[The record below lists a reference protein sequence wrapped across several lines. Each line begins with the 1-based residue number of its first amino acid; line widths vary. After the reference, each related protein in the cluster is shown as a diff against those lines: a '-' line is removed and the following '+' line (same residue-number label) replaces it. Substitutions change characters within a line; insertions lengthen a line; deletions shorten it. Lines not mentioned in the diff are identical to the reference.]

1 MKNIVFSQF
10 GTPSDVLSLQET
22 TPAPLPEGTARVDV
36 LRAPINP
43 SDIATIEGRYGDL
56 PDLPGKPGLEG
67 IGRVREVNG
76 EGIDTG
82 LLVLLPGGG
91 TWATETV
98 CNIEDLV
105 PLPEADVDQLSMLT
119 VNPAT
124 AYLLLRDYV
133 DLKPGDWVIQ
143 SAANSAVG
151 QYVIQLGKAR
161 GIKVACVVRRD
172 TAKAKLLA
180 DGADAVFVDGPDL
193 AARVQ
198 AETGSKMRLALDA
211 VAGKTFGHLASTLE
225 HSGTLV
231 LFGGLSDQPAQIDD
245 GLIIFNNV
253 QIKGFWL
260 LPWIQN
266 ASTEAQAEVYGA
278 LTQEVIAGRLHAD
291 VAAHYSLEQFI
302 EAMQAY
308 ETPGRNGKILFAPNG
323 TLPDS

>member
-1 MKNIVFSQF
+1 MKNIVFSKF
-10 GTPSDVLSLQET
+10 GDPKEVLSLQENGSF
-22 TPAPLPEGTARVDV
+22 PMPEGKARVDV
-36 LRAPINP
+36 LCAPVNP

-56 PDLPGKPGLEG
+56 PDPPATPGLEG

-76 EGIDTG
+76 TGIDVG
-82 LLVLLPGGG
+82 SLVLLPGGG
-91 TWATETV
+91 TWATEMV
-98 CNIEDLV
+98 RNIEELV
-105 PLPEADVDQLSMLT
+105 PLPHADVDQLSMLT

-133 DLKPGDWVIQ
+133 ELKPGDWVIQ

-161 GIKVACVVRRD
+161 GIKVACVVRSEA
-172 TAKAKLLA
+172 AKAKLLA
-180 DGADAVFVDGPDL
+180 DGADAVFLDGPDL
-193 AARVQ
+193 IEHVQ
-198 AETGSKMRLALDA
+198 AAIGNKMRLALDA
-211 VAGKTFGHLASTLE
+211 VAGETFGRLAETLE

-231 LFGGLSDQPAQIDD
+231 LFGGLSGHPAQIDD

-266 ASTEAQAEVYGA
+266 ASTEEKAEVYGA

-291 VAAHYSLEQFI
+291 VAAHYSLDQFTD
-302 EAMQAY
+302 AMRAY

-323 TLPDS
+323 I